1 MSMPEQ
7 NISVKISGTP
17 VRKGAFIPI
26 VNINEAF
33 FEISDSYPAIMSRDA
48 CVYTLSVQSDITVY
62 KLIFNRMRHHGDG
75 ADARLVIGF
84 SIPAGYMLPEGTD
97 ATGVLHTLLEAFIGS
112 FALALPDGT
121 FEYRF
126 GRLDTGALENI
137 CKSIVVVPAE
147 GHRVLMK
154 DDAPRG
160 AIEVSGEKIATI
172 LSCTDLEEYADIS
185 ELIVA
190 EHINTSVGGIGMVL
204 KAENPIQED
213 RSADI
218 SDEEGVS
225 SAPVTLDTAPLESGT
240 DLTADPGDES
250 EAESGDDLHGTGIR
264 YYGRPEEN
272 ESSRRRRLWPALLA
286 GVFLGAVITYLAFRV
301 FDSNPDISQDMPPA
315 EDTSAVVQPLDTVAP
330 AKVETIFIEKKVVVE
345 KVRRQDKTRPR
356 AVTTSPRRQPSEA
369 ESSAS
374 DVERA
379 PAPVYKYDPEA
390 ERSL

>member
-84 SIPAGYMLPEGTD
+84 SIPAGYMLPEGID

-137 CKSIVVVPAE
+137 WKSIVLVPAE
-147 GHRVLMK
+147 DHRVLMK

-160 AIEVSGEKIATI
+160 AIEVSGDRIATT
-172 LSCTDLEEYADIS
+172 LSCMDREEYADIS

-204 KAENPIQED
+204 KDENPIQEYGG
-213 RSADI
+213 ADI
-218 SDEEGVS
+218 SDDEGVS
-225 SAPVTLDTAPLESGT
+225 APETLDTAPLESGT
-240 DLTADPGDES
+240 GLTADPGDES
-250 EAESGDDLHGTGIR
+250 GAESGDDLHGTGIR
-264 YYGRPEEN
+264 YYGRTEEN
-272 ESSRRRRLWPALLA
+272 ESSGRRRIWPSLLA

-301 FDSNPDISQDMPPA
+301 FDGNPDISPDMPPT
-315 EDTSAVVQPLDTVAP
+315 EDTSAVVRPLDTVAP
-330 AKVETIFIEKKVVVE
+330 AKVETVFIEKKVVVE
-345 KVRRQDKTRPR
+345 KVRRQEKTRPR
-356 AVTTSPRRQPSEA
+356 AVTMPPRRQASEA

-374 DVERA
+374 DGERA

>member
-33 FEISDSYPAIMSRDA
+33 FEISDSYPAIMSHDA

-75 ADARLVIGF
+75 SDARLVIGL

-137 CKSIVVVPAE
+137 CKSIVLVPAE
-147 GHRVLMK
+147 GHRVSMK
-154 DDAPRG
+154 EDAPRG
-160 AIEVSGEKIATI
+160 AIEVSGDMIATI
-172 LSCTDLEEYADIS
+172 LSCMDLEEYADIS

-204 KAENPIQED
+204 KAENPIRED
-213 RSADI
+213 SSAEM
-218 SDEEGVS
+218 SDDEGVS
-225 SAPVTLDTAPLESGT
+225 APEMMDAPLESGT
-240 DLTADPGDES
+240 DLTAYPGDES
-250 EAESGDDLHGTGIR
+250 ETESEGDLHGTGIR
-264 YYGRPEEN
+264 YYERPEEN
-272 ESSRRRRLWPALLA
+272 ESSGRRRIWPALMA

-301 FDSNPDISQDMPPA
+301 LDSKPDISQDVPPT

-330 AKVETIFIEKKVVVE
+330 AKVETVFIEKKVVVE
-345 KVRRQDKTRPR
+345 KVRRQEKTRPR
-356 AVTTSPRRQPSEA
+356 AVTTPPRRQPSEA
-369 ESSAS
+369 EASAP
-374 DVERA
+374 DGERA
-379 PAPVYKYDPEA
+379 PAPVYKYDPEV